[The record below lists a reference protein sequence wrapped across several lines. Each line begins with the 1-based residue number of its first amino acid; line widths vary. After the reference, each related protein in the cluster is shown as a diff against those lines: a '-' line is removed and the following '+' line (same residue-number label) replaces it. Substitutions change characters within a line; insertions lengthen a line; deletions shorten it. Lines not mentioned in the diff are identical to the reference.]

1 MSTPSTSIDKVI
13 PPQSQRPQ
21 PGAEEEM
28 TPRPTYIRPGYK
40 GSDKLLNKVA
50 LITGGD
56 SGIGRAVAVHYAREG
71 AHVAII
77 YLPAEQEDATKTQRL
92 VEAEGRACLLL
103 PGDIADPMFCRSA
116 IGKTVAE
123 LGRLDVLVNN
133 AAQQYPQPDLADV
146 SDAQLEHTFRVN
158 IFSMFYLTQEALH
171 HLPDGGSIINTASVT
186 AFEGHKQLIDYA
198 STKGAIV
205 AFTRSLA
212 ANLAGKGIRVNAVAP
227 GPIWTPLIPASF
239 PAAQVATFGR
249 DVPLGRPGQPAEL
262 GPAYVFLAA
271 EDSSYMTAQVL
282 HINGGNAY

>member
-1 MSTPSTSIDKVI
+1 MDKAI

-21 PGAEEEM
+21 PGAEDEM
-28 TPRPTYIRPGYK
+28 TPRPVYIRPGYK

-71 AHVAII
+71 ADLAII
-77 YLPAEQEDATKTQRL
+77 YLPAEQDDADKTQRL
-92 VEAEGRACLLL
+92 VEAEGRRCLLL

-116 IGKTVAE
+116 VGKTVAD

-133 AAQQYPQPDLADV
+133 AAQQYPQADLADV
-146 SDAQLEHTFRVN
+146 SDAQLEQTFRVN

-171 HLPDGGSIINTASVT
+171 HLPEGSSIINTASVT

-212 ANLAGKGIRVNAVAP
+212 ANLAGKAIRVNAVAP

-239 PAAQVATFGR
+239 SAAQVATFGR

-271 EDSSYMTAQVL
+271 EDSSYVTAQVL
-282 HINGGNAY
+282 HVNGGNAY